1 MTIFYVSPSRTLPS
15 PLYLQLQVVFY
26 NQSEQL
32 VMGLGKQAK
41 VLSKGQV
48 EAVLSY
54 LATTR
59 HPERDRV
66 TFLLSLKAGL
76 RAKEIASLQWS
87 MVTDA
92 EGKLSD
98 AISLPNS
105 ASKGRSGRVIPLNK
119 DLKAALER
127 WHALSVKNGYPS
139 GFVVTT
145 ERSPRTSSYAV
156 VNKFAGWYRA
166 LGFQGASSHSGRRT
180 AITSWARRI
189 SSVGGSL
196 RDVQLLAG
204 HSALGTTQ
212 RYIEASEE
220 AKRRV
225 VEI

>member
-1 MTIFYVSPSRTLPS
+1 MS
-15 PLYLQLQVVFY
+15 
-26 NQSEQL
+26 
-32 VMGLGKQAK
+32 LGKQAK
-41 VLSKGQV
+41 ILSKGQV

-54 LATTR
+54 LTTTR

-66 TFLLSLKAGL
+66 IFLLSLKAGL

-98 AISLPNS
+98 AIHLPNS

-119 DLKAALER
+119 DLRAALDC
-127 WHALSVKNGYPS
+127 WKKVS
-139 GFVVTT
+139 GTSAFVITT
-145 ERSPRTSSYAV
+145 ERACQTSSYAV
-156 VNKFAGWYRA
+156 VNKFASWYRA

-180 AITSWARRI
+180 AITGWARRI

-225 VEI
+225 VELI